1 MKVAI
6 TGGTG
11 LLGLALTKELDKLE
25 IDYIILSRTKSNDEK
40 IFLTNY
46 SKENLSYI
54 LSDCN
59 AVVHLAASRGPN
71 PQIKDFHTD
80 EIITQNIYDV
90 CVDIGIKNIIYASSI
105 SVYSDEAKLPW
116 SEDQLPTPISMYGI
130 SKLAC
135 EMIGNFYAEMYGLS
149 IKNFRFAHLFGDNE
163 KNNYMINLF
172 MRKALNNKKL
182 TLDTQS
188 TAKREFLY
196 VQDAAMAI
204 IKGLRLPLL
213 KGTFNIGSQNIL
225 TNNEV
230 AKHINDIFQNRNNLK
245 VLSPEK
251 KDSSKS
257 SYMSHVKAR
266 NILDF
271 EDVFNFPDAL
281 EQIYLN
287 MKGRKNVP
295 IRY

>member
-172 MRKALNNKKL
+172 M
-182 TLDTQS
+182 
-188 TAKREFLY
+188 
-196 VQDAAMAI
+196 
-204 IKGLRLPLL
+204 
-213 KGTFNIGSQNIL
+213 
-225 TNNEV
+225 
-230 AKHINDIFQNRNNLK
+230 
-245 VLSPEK
+245 
-251 KDSSKS
+251 
-257 SYMSHVKAR
+257 
-266 NILDF
+266 
-271 EDVFNFPDAL
+271 
-281 EQIYLN
+281 
-287 MKGRKNVP
+287 
-295 IRY
+295 